1 MLIVTVAVKA
11 PAGQAIGIKEQI
23 AQDLERY
30 GDTRVLSIEEKREE
44 YQQME
49 IGGNSYGKKRNVPGM
64 RR

>member
-1 MLIVTVAVKA
+1 VLIVTLQVNA

-23 AQDLERY
+23 AQDLEKY
-30 GDTRVLSIEEKREE
+30 GNTRVLSIEEKREE

-49 IGGNSYGKKRNVPGM
+49 IGGNSHGKKRNVPGM